1 MKKKM
6 IKLMSIALTLV
17 LAFGFILNAKAIE
30 ISVDTSKVGTTD
42 VNSALV
48 TNTSTITVNGVAGE
62 DALSAFKILDAYYNS
77 ASNVITYE
85 FTTEFKAF
93 KESAEGADY
102 SDWTIENYYGL
113 SGEGKATEFEKLA
126 IKYATYV
133 KKAGLTGT
141 AMTMGNGTATLT
153 TAAGSYLIL
162 PTAAVN
168 VYSVMVAN
176 LDFVATGNEWQLNT
190 ASVNAKASKPTLTAA
205 VNNASYASTSIQKG
219 DVFNYILSSVIPA
232 YPTSALNTQYYMTAA
247 LPETISLTGIQN
259 IVVKDGETV
268 LTTAADGTVTKDGV
282 VVATIAYTSAAAEE
296 AASVLTVNFDLSKIG
311 ATSVEVTVPV
321 TLNDLAYTDAY
332 LGKEHV
338 STFKLNYS
346 NDPYAATGES
356 IAVIEASKAAGADD
370 IQVYTYG
377 MDITL
382 TNADGTK
389 LQGGSFTICEDATC
403 TKEVAKGLTT
413 DENGFVKF
421 AGLKDATYYVR
432 QDTAPTGYRL
442 MTTIEPVEVGPVA
455 TGKAEEDGYYSATFT
470 NAAAGI
476 LPSTGGVGTL
486 VFTVIGILVI
496 GVAFYFVIVY
506 RRKNKDKEEK

>member
-30 ISVDTSKVGTTD
+30 IDVDTTKVGTID

-48 TNTSTITVNGVAGE
+48 TNQSTITVTGVADQ

-93 KESAEGADY
+93 QASETGAAYSSWKIEDY
-102 SDWTIENYYGL
+102 YNL
-113 SGEGKATEFEKLA
+113 SGEGKAAEFEALA

-133 KKAGLTGT
+133 KANGLTGT
-141 AMTMGNGTATLT
+141 AMNMGGGQATLT

-176 LDFVATGNEWQLNT
+176 LDFVANGNEWKLNT
-190 ASVNAKASKPTLTAA
+190 AAVTAKASKPTLTAG
-205 VNNASYASTSIQKG
+205 VNNAGYASTSIQKG

-232 YPTSALNTQYYMTAA
+232 YPTSALNTQYYMTAEI
-247 LPETISLTGIQN
+247 PETISLTGIQN
-259 IVVKDGETV
+259 IVVKDGDTV
-268 LTTAADGTVTKDGV
+268 LTTNADGTVTKGAD
-282 VVATIAYTSAAAEE
+282 VVASIAYTSAAAEE

-346 NDPYAATGES
+346 NDPYAANGES
-356 IAVIEASKAAGADD
+356 IAIIEAVKAAGADD
-370 IQVYTYG
+370 IQVFTYG

-382 TNADGTK
+382 TNAEGTK
-389 LQGGSFTICEDATC
+389 LSGGSFSICEDATC
-403 TKEVAKGLTT
+403 SKVIQSGLTT
-413 DENGFVKF
+413 DANGFVKF

-442 MTTIEPVEVGPVA
+442 MTTIEPVKVGPTA
-455 TGKAEEDGYYSATFT
+455 TGTAEADGYYSATFT